1 VRWSKFRD
9 DSGGVPSGEEE
20 LCTLLVQRVLPEL
33 SEEEVRSIVAERKV
47 KKKQA
52 FSSSVKETDKDVLG
66 EVLPNEEALEVE
78 KEVFAPKRKAAASSS
93 KEHRAAP
100 SSPRA
105 TIATPPLFQ
114 EGGSSGSG
122 GDGAARA
129 EPVRVLRPI
138 VGEAWTSTDARQFLP
153 SRQGVSI
160 SVHTAR
166 SWQVKYY
173 HRATPGPK
181 SHTRTWTA
189 DLPHREALM
198 QVLLWVWARH
208 TEATGQPCPW
218 DLS

>member
-1 VRWSKFRD
+1 MKDVVRWSKFRD
-9 DSGGVPSGEEE
+9 DSGGVPSGEVE

-100 SSPRA
+100 AAPSVPPLA
-105 TIATPPLFQ
+105 PPPLFQ

-122 GDGAARA
+122 GDGARA
-129 EPVRVLRPI
+129 QPLRVLRPI
-138 VGEAWTSTDARQFLP
+138 VGEAWTSVAARQFLP
-153 SRQGVSI
+153 TRQGVSI
-160 SVHTAR
+160 SVHTNR
-166 SWQVKYY
+166 SWQVKYF
-173 HRATPGPK
+173 HRTTPGPK
-181 SHTRTWTA
+181 SHTRTWTD

-198 QVLLWVWARH
+198 QV
-208 TEATGQPCPW
+208 
-218 DLS
+218 